1 MLLTRRS
8 VFRLAAGLPIL
19 AAEATRAFA
28 FASKEF
34 WESKPSTEWNAE
46 EVERML
52 TKSPWAKDASVAFDG
67 GPGGFGRGPG
77 GGTGRSRGG
86 IGFPGGGGIGY
97 PGGGIG
103 YPGGGTRGNGGGQ
116 PGGPGYP
123 GGNGGGGNAGGGNAG
138 GGNAGGGNA
147 GGGNGGGRPS
157 GGGGDRGFRGTV
169 RWESALPVQ
178 EALNPGSS
186 DKKPNPDFAKYYVLA
201 LIGDLPMVGGH
212 RRGADNNDDDS
223 VDHDTVQDERRQEM
237 FKQYTKLERKGG
249 PVQLEKI
256 EEGSRVASKGPG
268 TYFYFSR
275 LDDISMDDKQVT
287 FSTKLGP
294 MEIRTKF
301 TLKDM
306 LYHGKLAL

>member
-19 AAEATRAFA
+19 AVEATRAFA

-34 WESKPSTEWNAE
+34 WESKPSTEWSAE
-46 EVERML
+46 EVDRML
-52 TKSPWAKDASVAFDG
+52 TKSPWAKDASIAYNS
-67 GPGGFGRGPG
+67 GPGGLGRGAG

-86 IGFPGGGGIGY
+86 LGFPGGIGFPGGGM
-97 PGGGIG
+97 G

-116 PGGPGYP
+116 PGGLGYP
-123 GGNGGGGNAGGGNAG
+123 GGNGGGGTAGSGND
-138 GGNAGGGNA
+138 
-147 GGGNGGGRPS
+147 GGRPS
-157 GGGGDRGFRGTV
+157 GGGGERGFRGTV

-178 EALNPGSS
+178 EALDPGSS

-201 LIGDLPMVGGH
+201 LIGDLPMVGGR
-212 RRGADNNDDDS
+212 RRGANDSNDDDDS
-223 VDHDTVQDERRQEM
+223 VQDERRQEM
-237 FKQYTKLERKGG
+237 FKQYTKLERKDG
-249 PVQLEKI
+249 PVRLEKI
-256 EEGSRVASKGPG
+256 EEGSRVGSKGPG